1 MFKTIKKAERL
12 FNRFFLVVII
22 LHCIMAPLAQ
32 AGEKVR
38 IAVVMSASITPYE
51 SALHGFYGKL
61 GKMEIE
67 YEATEFFLDKDSGGS
82 NLVSR
87 IKALAPHM
95 IHSIGTKATR
105 QLKGA
110 FRDTPIIFSM
120 VLNPAASGLVDDMKR
135 PGGNIT
141 GAAMD
146 IPLNLQ
152 FQYMKHLLPKVS
164 RIGVIYSA
172 EETGSVVADAEK
184 AAKALGIELVKE
196 SVRSPSDVP
205 RAVKNLV
212 GRVDVLWSVADSKV
226 FTRETIREIL
236 LVTLRETLP
245 FMGLSPA
252 FVRAGALIAMETD
265 PEEIGREA
273 AAIAGQVLSNRPA
286 GEVPVAVSD
295 RVKVVMNKNT
305 MDLIGVELS
314 KEIYAEV
321 EVITP

>member
-1 MFKTIKKAERL
+1 MFKTIKKTVQL
-12 FNRFFLVVII
+12 VKKFFLVAMI
-22 LHCIMAPLAQ
+22 LHCTMASLLN

-38 IAVVMSASITPYE
+38 IAVVVSASIAPYE
-51 SALHGFYGKL
+51 SALSGFYSKL
-61 GKMEIE
+61 GETKIE
-67 YEATEFFLDKDSGGS
+67 YEATEFFLDEDSGGS

-95 IHSIGTKATR
+95 IHTIGTKATR
-105 QLKGA
+105 QLKRA

-120 VLNPAASGLVDDMKR
+120 VLNPAASGLVDSMKR

-152 FQYMKHLLPKVS
+152 FQYMKRLLPKVS

-252 FVRAGALIAMETD
+252 FVRAGALIAMATD

-273 AAIAGQVLSNRPA
+273 AAIAGQVFSSRPA
-286 GEVPVAVSD
+286 GEVPVALSK
-295 RVKVVMNKNT
+295 RVKVVMNQNT
-305 MDLIGVELS
+305 MDLIGIELL
-314 KEIYAEV
+314 KENHAEV